1 MSDAKALTEVGKFRG
16 EIFDYE
22 LKEFDSG
29 AVVVK
34 LHIEVREVFE
44 SGDWF
49 DLTPATFIADVWVVG
64 KKGLQKVACE
74 NLINYAGWSGS
85 FASIVER
92 TWHPTPVAV
101 ETEMNEK
108 YGLQLKYLNPYDSG
122 GKSTEGAS
130 PESAKSL
137 DSRLGGQLRSLS
149 ANAAMKDTPAPESKM
164 TKKTKVE
171 ENIPF

>member
-1 MSDAKALTEVGKFRG
+1 MSEAKALNEVGKFRG

-29 AVVVK
+29 SVVVK
-34 LHIEVREVFE
+34 LHIELTEVFE
-44 SGDWF
+44 SGGWF
-49 DLTPATFIADVWVVG
+49 AFEPATFIADVWVVG
-64 KKGLQKVACE
+64 KKGLQKTACQ
-74 NLINYAGWSGS
+74 NLIEYAGWSGS

-92 TWHPTPVAV
+92 TWHPTPIAV

-108 YGLQLKYLNPYDSG
+108 YGLQTKYINPYESG
-122 GKSTEGAS
+122 GSKTEGVSAD
-130 PESAKSL
+130 SAKSL

-149 ANAAMKDTPAPESKM
+149 ANSAIKETPVPASKM
-164 TKKTKVE
+164 TKKPVQD

>member
-1 MSDAKALTEVGKFRG
+1 MVEIKILSEVGKFRG
-16 EIFDYE
+16 EIVDYE

-34 LHIEVREVFE
+34 LHINVSEILDE
-44 SGDWF
+44 GAWF
-49 DLTPATFIADVWVVG
+49 AHDGASFVGDVWVVG
-64 KKGLQKVACE
+64 KKGLQKMACE

-92 TWHPTPVAV
+92 TWHPTPVAF

-108 YGLQLKYLNPYDSG
+108 YGLQLKYLNPYESG
-122 GKSTEGAS
+122 GGSTEGIS
-130 PESAKSL
+130 SDSAKSL
-137 DSRLGGQLRSLS
+137 DSRLGGQLRSLAGNS
-149 ANAAMKDTPAPESKM
+149 AMQNTPVPASKM
-164 TKKTKVE
+164 TNQTVAD